1 MKSESYIDIH
11 KEREK
16 EVIVGHDSKEDKT
29 RRSGAVEM
37 FQRFDR
43 TEKEKRK

>member
-1 MKSESYIDIH
+1 MYRHLGRK
-11 KEREK
+11 K
-16 EVIVGHDSKEDKT
+16 VIIGRFGHDSKEEKT